1 MAIGGIS
8 HHLSSIVLWAV
19 LPQLLTS
26 FVLKGFYTLLPQI
39 QPRLPPN
46 ASADQIAHQNS
57 RAQRHHRFA
66 RIGLILAY
74 LGYTLSSVYIEQG
87 TLFSQ
92 NFYTLL
98 GLTREQV
105 EVGGSSFVKS
115 HFRRLARSLH
125 PDKVGKQGE
134 PLFIAL
140 KQAALVLENEGSL
153 KWAYERF
160 GMDALAW
167 QPKPAAQREV
177 VFRGAQSTVGFYVV
191 ALGSIYM
198 ISWFRRSERVN
209 NYWRYLFLLATAAL
223 EFHIILRT
231 SLGLSF
237 AHPFLSLLLPNRL
250 PYEQIQF
257 LRQLFISGSMALSH
271 LTPLISTASM
281 LEASLEGSSI
291 EERLTA
297 QAYKDTEAIRPL
309 IQDLTMVLKG
319 LEQESR
325 MLKWGELRPL
335 LGEGMRDEQF
345 EEILEDVS
353 EKTEDLVKY
362 LKVKVGEGTK
372 EAWKDA
378 VQRGAEKHRVEEE
391 VRRKRDEKVKE
402 KVKEAPVK
410 QEQEKPIKMEA
421 TRVAMRSS
429 SNGIKTEPTTTGAAT
444 SALTKPARP
453 PDVFGSKSLSPED
466 EAAIIARAR
475 LLSPP
480 PET

>member
-1 MAIGGIS
+1 MAIGGVS
-8 HHLSSIVLWAV
+8 HHLTSIVLWAV
-19 LPQLLTS
+19 LPQVLTS
-26 FVLKGFYTLLPQI
+26 FVLKGFYTLLPHL

-46 ASADQIAHQNS
+46 ATADQIAHENS
-57 RAQRHHRFA
+57 RAERHHRLA

-74 LGYTLSSVYIEQG
+74 LCYTLSSVYIEQG
-87 TLFSQ
+87 FLFSQ

-115 HFRRLARSLH
+115 HFRRLARTLH

-134 PLFIAL
+134 PLFIAI

-160 GMDALAW
+160 GMDALTW
-167 QPKPAAQREV
+167 QPKPATQREV

-191 ALGSIYM
+191 ALVSIFM
-198 ISWFRRSERVN
+198 ISWFRKSEKVN
-209 NYWRYLFLLATAAL
+209 NYWRYLFLLATASL
-223 EFHIILRT
+223 EFHILLRT
-231 SLGLSF
+231 SLGSSF
-237 AHPFLSLLLPNRL
+237 SHPLLSLVLPNRL

-257 LRQLFISGSMALSH
+257 FRQLFISGSMALSH

-291 EERLTA
+291 EDRLTA
-297 QAYKDTEAIRPL
+297 QAYKDTEALRPL

-325 MLKWGELRPL
+325 MMRWGELRPL
-335 LGEGMRDEQF
+335 LGEGMKDEQF
-345 EEILEDVS
+345 DGVLQDVRY
-353 EKTEDLVKY
+353 KTEDLLKC

-372 EAWKDA
+372 EAWRDA
-378 VQRGAEKHRVEEE
+378 VQRGAEKHRLEEEEKSKQVAKVKEEEE
-391 VRRKRDEKVKE
+391 VRVKE
-402 KVKEAPVK
+402 EKEK
-410 QEQEKPIKMEA
+410 DIKMEA
-421 TRVAMRSS
+421 TSDAMSS
-429 SNGIKTEPTTTGAAT
+429 SLIGIKAETTTTTTAT
-444 SALTKPARP
+444 AKPTHE
-453 PDVFGSKSLSPED
+453 PDISGPKPLSPED

-480 PET
+480 PEA